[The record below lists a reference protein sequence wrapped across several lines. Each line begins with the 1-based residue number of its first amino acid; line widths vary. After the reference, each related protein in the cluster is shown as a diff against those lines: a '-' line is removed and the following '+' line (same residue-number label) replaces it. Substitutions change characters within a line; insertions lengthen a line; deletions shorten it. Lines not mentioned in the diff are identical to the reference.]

1 MLVML
6 RGFCSC
12 AISGRPTPSPAPK
25 YPLSPIIPVHPRNSP
40 VSPIIPVH
48 TQKQGGGALLLDFQ
62 LGILRRMPILSA
74 PAAAGE
80 SKDLSR
86 HSPLATRHSPL
97 SPIIPPH
104 TNHSPVSPM
113 IPALTQDIG
122 VGGRSLNG
130 NVSKICR
137 RADILFPARG
147 ETQPKNRSREVRDR
161 PLHTLDSGDVV
172 LASATTTAWTGC
184 RNRWRGA

>member
-1 MLVML
+1 MCHFGTPQTLT
-6 RGFCSC
+6 RSE
-12 AISGRPTPSPAPK
+12 ISAKSNHSRTSKKFSRKSNYSRTYAK
-25 YPLSPIIPVHPRNSP
+25 
-40 VSPIIPVH
+40 
-48 TQKQGGGALLLDFQ
+48 TGGGALLLDFQ

-97 SPIIPPH
+97 SPIIPAH
-104 TNHSPVSPM
+104 TNHSPVSPI
-113 IPALTQDIG
+113 IPALTQNIG
-122 VGGRSLNG
+122 GGGRSLNG
-130 NVSKICR
+130 NVPKICR

-147 ETQPKNRSREVRDR
+147 ERQPKNRSREVRDR
-161 PLHTLDSGDVV
+161 PLHTLDGGDLV

-184 RNRWRGA
+184 RNRWRRA